1 MLHSVFSLITW
12 IKKVLTKQPVER
24 PQQILANY
32 GHISW
37 KAFELLRSF
46 FEAFRI
52 SWFIWKSIFDHF
64 QVLLTWLLTV
74 FLNSNV
80 NKTVWFFLVSRNR
93 EILSVKSLKSK
104 KKNLALTLFYYVS
117 RETWLGN
124 SKNLISIDQ
133 STFYIYLH
141 PREFENV

>member
-12 IKKVLTKQPVER
+12 IKKLLIKQRVER

-37 KAFELLRSF
+37 KAFELLRLF
-46 FEAFRI
+46 FEVFRI
-52 SWFIWKSIFDHF
+52 SWFIWESIFDHF

-93 EILSVKSLKSK
+93 EIVSK
-104 KKNLALTLFYYVS
+104 KKNVALTLFYYAS
-117 RETWLGN
+117 QEIWLGN
-124 SKNLISIDQ
+124 SKKLIGLDQ
-133 STFYIYLH
+133 SRFYIFSH
-141 PREFENV
+141 PRKFKNV

>member
-1 MLHSVFSLITW
+1 MLVKSLLHSVFSLITW

-46 FEAFRI
+46 FEAFKI
-52 SWFIWKSIFDHF
+52 SWFIWESIFDHF

-93 EILSVKSLKSK
+93 EILMMLIVKMLTLVALKDKLEKIRVLNK
-104 KKNLALTLFYYVS
+104 KKCHINDYFML
-117 RETWLGN
+117 E
-124 SKNLISIDQ
+124 
-133 STFYIYLH
+133 
-141 PREFENV
+141 